1 MRKILLVIALI
12 ISAQSSAFAQLKQHV
27 NFDPFLDTLEQRT
40 FKYFWETVDHNT
52 GLTPDRYPSLT
63 FSSIAAIGFALT
75 AYGIGAERG
84 YVSRSAAADLVL
96 TTLKQLWVLP
106 QNKEAAG
113 AGGYR
118 GFFYHFLNFNDGTRF
133 KNVELSSIDTG
144 LLMMGILFVQS
155 YFDKENI
162 TERKIRAYAD
172 SLYRRVEWNWM
183 QPRPPLIAMG
193 WYPEKGF
200 HHLDWH
206 GFDESPFLY
215 FLALGSPTFPIQSEV
230 WQTFTSHFRWVKN
243 YGYEYIDF
251 DVLFWNQFTACWID
265 LRGIQDSYMK
275 EKGIDY
281 FENARRATYVVRE
294 YCIEN
299 PKKFIGYSDLLW
311 GMSASDGPADE
322 TRVVN
327 GRKYHFQTYSARG
340 KSTQKFWMDDGT
352 LAPYAAGASIAFA
365 PEICIPALKAMRD
378 QVPGL
383 WTEYGF
389 KDAFNLT
396 YITEKTPN
404 GWVDIDYLG
413 IDQGPIALMIENYRN
428 GFVWET
434 MKKNPYIVKGL
445 QRAGFS
451 GGWLNTIIKNK

>member
-1 MRKILLVIALI
+1 MRITFFLI
-12 ISAQSSAFAQLKQHV
+12 TLFSFTQDSLFSQAEQRTV
-27 NFDPFLDTLEQRT
+27 FDPFLDTLEQRT
-40 FKYFWETVDHNT
+40 FNYFWETVDHKT

-63 FSSIAAIGFALT
+63 FSSIAAIGFSLT

-84 YVSRSAAADLVL
+84 YVTRSAAADLVL
-96 TTLKQLWVLP
+96 TTLKKLWMLP
-106 QNKEAAG
+106 QGKEPSG
-113 AGGYR
+113 TGGYR

-133 KNVELSSIDTG
+133 QQVELSSVDTG
-144 LLMMGILFVQS
+144 LLMMGVLFVQS
-155 YFDKENI
+155 YFDKENA
-162 TERKIRAYAD
+162 TEREIRAYAD

-200 HHLDWH
+200 HHLDWE

-215 FLALGSPTFPIQSEV
+215 FLAFGSPTFSISADA
-230 WQTFTSHFRWVKN
+230 WKTYTNNFRWVKN

-265 LRGIQDSYMK
+265 LRGIQDSYMRK
-275 EKGIDY
+275 KGIDY

-299 PKKFIGYSDLLW
+299 PRKFVGYSDLMW

-327 GRKYHFQTYSARG
+327 GREYHFQTYSARG
-340 KSTQKFWMDDGT
+340 KSTQKFWTDDGT
-352 LAPYAAGASIAFA
+352 LAPYAAGSSIVFA
-365 PEICIPALKAMRD
+365 PEICIPTLKAMR
-378 QVPGL
+378 QHVPGL

-396 YITEKTPN
+396 YITEKTPH
-404 GWVDIDYLG
+404 GWVDVDYLG
-413 IDQGPIALMIENYRN
+413 IDQGPLIIMLENFRS
-428 GFVWET
+428 GLVWET
-434 MKKNPYIVKGL
+434 MKKNPYIVNGL
-445 QRAGFS
+445 KKAGFA
-451 GGWLNTIIKNK
+451 GGWLDSLLKKK